1 MLAANHQE
9 ISVKFNKYPFE
20 LNKCLLA
27 KFQSVIMNIQSCH
40 SISSVMLAMQVAI
53 LVAKTF
59 PALETPMVGVGE
71 GAVWRDPMDLPMSTH
86 TYFIRRLKLVK
97 I

>member
-40 SISSVMLAMQVAI
+40 SISSVILAIQ
-53 LVAKTF
+53 VAKTF

-71 GAVWRDPMDLPMSTH
+71 GAVWRDPMVLPMSTH